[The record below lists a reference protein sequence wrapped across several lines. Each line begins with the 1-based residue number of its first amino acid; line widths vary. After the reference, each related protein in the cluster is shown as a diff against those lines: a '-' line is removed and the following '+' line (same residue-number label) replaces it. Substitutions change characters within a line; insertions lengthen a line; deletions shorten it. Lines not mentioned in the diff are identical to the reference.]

1 MPDLE
6 KQKQEFL
13 TLCRE
18 NIKRDGL
25 EDLLGFRNQISLRLP
40 PAHAITVLMKAAYV
54 STPWMFT
61 TWPRKQSP
69 VMSLS

>member
-1 MPDLE
+1 MPDLK

-25 EDLLGFRNQISLRLP
+25 EDLLGWLQPPMLQIK
-40 PAHAITVLMKAAYV
+40 T
-54 STPWMFT
+54 STIQK
-61 TWPRKQSP
+61 PRKPQRFAGFLYPFFLSQYLPFSP
-69 VMSLS
+69 V